1 VPGFPVS
8 RGLASSASA
17 ISQKIDRLGERTSRV
32 LPFFVTI
39 FSLAVLGGVA
49 YLVWLMFFG
58 MGGGARP

>member
-1 VPGFPVS
+1 M
-8 RGLASSASA
+8 
-17 ISQKIDRLGERTSRV
+17 

-39 FSLAVLGGVA
+39 FSLAVLGGVG